1 MPKKKGKKDKGP
13 PVPVGDLNIFG
24 PLLVIK
30 QVLLKSN
37 SPPHGRRALLPAQ
50 QHAPER
56 ACARQ
61 GSCHWCG
68 LCSSRACD

>member
-37 SPPHGRRALLPAQ
+37 SPPYGRRALLPAQ
-50 QHAPER
+50 QHAPTSVR
-56 ACARQ
+56 AAGELPLVRFVQ
-61 GSCHWCG
+61 QP
-68 LCSSRACD
+68 RV